1 MVLEQYPNEVI
12 LYITDPRTGI
22 QRHSKWPPTIAEIIV
37 ACDKRMQHLAR
48 MAPRKKAEPLA
59 LGPPNE
65 ERPTLAELKAKYG
78 DNWGIA
84 PEPRKP
90 PEKAPSW
97 ETIAEIYQ
105 ADPGRIRKLAKLDEG
120 DDESSN
126 EA

>member
-1 MVLEQYPNEVI
+1 MVLAQYPDEVI
-12 LYITDPRTGI
+12 VYITDPRTGV
-22 QRHSKWPPTIAEIIV
+22 QRHCKWPPTIAEIIE
-37 ACDKRMQHLAR
+37 ACDTRMQHLVKMKPR
-48 MAPRKKAEPLA
+48 PKEAPIA

-65 ERPTLAELKAKYG
+65 ERPTFEELKAKYG

-84 PEPRKP
+84 QEPRKP

-105 ADPGRIRKLAKLDEG
+105 ANPGRIRKLAKLDEA
-120 DDESSN
+120 DEESSD